1 MAIEIII
8 KNKSAKKELPSI
20 DVLTG
25 GKFKYGSFDGVRLNM
40 EQKGPDGS
48 ISMFNP
54 ERIGRGMSVGFG
66 DNEISLF
73 LPLPSSAEEIADFYA
88 TAARVA
94 DSWNKEVE
102 VSQGGEIF
110 DPYNSSKLAEA
121 AKASSIESIKEIT
134 SGKFQKPILFCAR
147 WALYLGEGDLKFL
160 KEGNPLEAFSKYMHR
175 MQNIDAYYARP
186 NIMTTKRRDCV
197 FGMYVFT
204 EGVVSIVPA
213 IPRCPFGFKNAKTG
227 RPIEIE
233 DWYISIYSHDEES
246 VLGHLMYDDFLKALK
261 KEDYLHYDAQ
271 NILLK
276 GLTRERID
284 FMLKKFG
291 TLPPN

>member
-8 KNKSAKKELPSI
+8 KNKSAKNELPSI

-94 DSWNKEVE
+94 D
-102 VSQGGEIF
+102 
-110 DPYNSSKLAEA
+110 
-121 AKASSIESIKEIT
+121 
-134 SGKFQKPILFCAR
+134 
-147 WALYLGEGDLKFL
+147 
-160 KEGNPLEAFSKYMHR
+160 
-175 MQNIDAYYARP
+175 
-186 NIMTTKRRDCV
+186 
-197 FGMYVFT
+197 
-204 EGVVSIVPA
+204 
-213 IPRCPFGFKNAKTG
+213 
-227 RPIEIE
+227 
-233 DWYISIYSHDEES
+233 
-246 VLGHLMYDDFLKALK
+246 
-261 KEDYLHYDAQ
+261 
-271 NILLK
+271 
-276 GLTRERID
+276 
-284 FMLKKFG
+284 FG
-291 TLPPN
+291 TKKLR